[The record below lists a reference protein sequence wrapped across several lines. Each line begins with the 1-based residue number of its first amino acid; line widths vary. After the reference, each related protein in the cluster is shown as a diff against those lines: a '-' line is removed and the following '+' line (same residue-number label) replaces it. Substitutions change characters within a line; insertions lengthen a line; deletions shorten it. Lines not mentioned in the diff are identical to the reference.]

1 MITNSQGSPK
11 QDQVISVCF
20 LFVHR
25 RSCLRRYLEKNFE
38 LIHVKTIIKKEGK
51 RKKKKKEK
59 KTLKKK
65 RFGFVSFFSIF
76 VCLRLVDVVF
86 CLVEVVFRVW
96 WRLCH
101 F

>member
-59 KTLKKK
+59 KT
-65 RFGFVSFFSIF
+65 
-76 VCLRLVDVVF
+76 
-86 CLVEVVFRVW
+86 
-96 WRLCH
+96 
-101 F
+101 